1 MFLGE
6 IVYENRQ
13 LKFWMIAGVVVV
25 GLLVLLRSMLLPF
38 VAGLTVAYF
47 LDPAVDKLE
56 ERGVPR
62 TAATA
67 LVTFIFFSTLIFA
80 VIMLYPVLQS
90 QVLGFAANIPL
101 YVERIRDVIWPAIEE
116 GLATLSVA
124 GIKIPEANELREAV
138 VSFSGEAVAWAG
150 DVLRRFWSGGL
161 ALFNVL
167 SLLFITPIVA
177 FYILRD
183 WDNMVN
189 IVDGLLPRE
198 NAETIRQQLVLVDQ
212 AIAGFIRGQAT
223 VAVTLGV
230 IYAIGW
236 SISGLEFGLVLGLG
250 TGVMAFIPYVG
261 AAMGFSVALLVAFG
275 QFGTELSPL
284 ALIIGTFI
292 AGQTLDASFLTPK
305 LVGGR
310 VGLHPV
316 WVVFALL
323 AGGTLFGFVGVLI
336 AVPTAAAI
344 GVVARFAVSRYRESQ
359 YFGLAEVGGN
369 EQGGNP
375 ET

>member
-1 MFLGE
+1 
-6 IVYENRQ
+6 VNENRQ
-13 LKFWMIAGVVVV
+13 LKFWMIAGVVVL
-25 GLLVLLRSMLLPF
+25 GLLVVLRSMLLPF

-56 ERGVPR
+56 ARGVPR

-67 LVTFIFFSTLIFA
+67 LVTFVFFATLIFA

-90 QVLGFAANIPL
+90 QVLGFAANVPL
-101 YVERIRDVIWPAIEE
+101 YVERIRDVIWPAIQE

-124 GIKIPEANELREAV
+124 GIHIPEENELREAF
-138 VSFSGEAVAWAG
+138 VSYSGEVMTWAG
-150 DVLRRFWSGGL
+150 GILSGFWSGGL

-183 WDNMVN
+183 WDNLVD
-189 IVDGLLPRE
+189 IIDGLLPRH
-198 NAETIRQQLVLVDQ
+198 NAEVIREQLTLVDQ

-223 VAVTLGV
+223 VAVTLGI

-261 AAMGFSVALLVAFG
+261 AAIGFCVALLVALG
-275 QFGTELSPL
+275 QFGNDLAPL
-284 ALIIGTFI
+284 ALIVGTFA

-344 GVVARFAVSRYRESQ
+344 GVVTRFGVSRYRLSP
-359 YFGLAEVGGN
+359 YFITGGAPPDDD
-369 EQGGNP
+369 EQGGQP
-375 ET
+375 SS

>member
-1 MFLGE
+1 
-6 IVYENRQ
+6 
-13 LKFWMIAGVVVV
+13 MIGAVLL
-25 GLLVLLRSMLLPF
+25 GLLFLVHSMLLPF
-38 VAGLTVAYF
+38 VAGLVIAYF
-47 LDPAVDKLE
+47 LDPLVDKLE

-67 LVTFIFFSTLIFA
+67 LVTFVFFALLIFA
-80 VIMLYPVLQS
+80 VIMLFPVLQS
-90 QVLGFAANIPL
+90 QVSGFAANVPL
-101 YVERIRDVIWPAIEE
+101 YVERIRAVIWPAIEE
-116 GLATLSVA
+116 GLAALSLA
-124 GIKIPEANELREAV
+124 GIDIPEAEEVQTAAV
-138 VSFSGEAVAWAG
+138 SYAGEAMSWAG
-150 DVLRRFWSGGL
+150 GVLRRFWSGGL

-183 WDNMVN
+183 WDRLVE
-189 IVDGLLPRE
+189 IVDGLLPRNNVE
-198 NAETIRQQLVLVDQ
+198 IIREQIGLVDQ
-212 AIAGFIRGQAT
+212 AIAGFVRGQAT
-223 VAVTLGV
+223 VAMVLGV

-261 AAMGFSVALLVAFG
+261 AAIGFFIALLVALG
-275 QFGTELSPL
+275 QFGTDFLPL
-284 ALIIGTFI
+284 AMIVGTF
-292 AGQTLDASFLTPK
+292 AFGQTLDASFLTPK

-323 AGGTLFGFVGVLI
+323 AGGTLFGFLGVLI

-344 GVVARFAVSRYRESQ
+344 GVVTRFAAGQYRISEYFDADATDLPRHDASEDGPAVS
-359 YFGLAEVGGN
+359 
-369 EQGGNP
+369 
-375 ET
+375 

>member
-1 MFLGE
+1 M
-6 IVYENRQ
+6 YENRQ

-56 ERGVPR
+56 ERGLPR

-90 QVLGFAANIPL
+90 QVLGFAANVPL

-116 GLATLSVA
+116 GLAALSVA
-124 GIKIPEANELREAV
+124 GIKIPEANDVREAV
-138 VSFSGEAVAWAG
+138 VSYSGEAVVWAG

-198 NAETIRQQLVLVDQ
+198 NVESIRQQLVLVDQ

-359 YFGLAEVGGN
+359 YFAMAEGGGG

-375 ET
+375 EQ